1 MQASYFQIHLVPS
14 AIAWSGS
21 AKQFC
26 CLRVG
31 LVTVARALAHI
42 GSEIETL
49 RGGGREYS
57 AKMTTTLQDRKRRI
71 SAELEPPRG
80 EEEEEDV
87 IGPMPAEPAKGTKK
101 RKGERADDGGK
112 FKCSCSN

>member
-1 MQASYFQIHLVPS
+1 MS
-14 AIAWSGS
+14 AAL
-21 AKQFC
+21 A
-26 CLRVG
+26 RVG
-31 LVTVARALAHI
+31 SGI
-42 GSEIETL
+42 GDREKL
-49 RGGGREYS
+49 RGGGRGS
-57 AKMTTTLQDRKRRI
+57 NAKMTSATLQDRKRRI

-112 FKCSCSN
+112 FKYSYSN

>member
-1 MQASYFQIHLVPS
+1 M
-14 AIAWSGS
+14 
-21 AKQFC
+21 
-26 CLRVG
+26 G
-31 LVTVARALAHI
+31 LVTVAHALAHI
-42 GSEIETL
+42 GSETL

-101 RKGERADDGGK
+101 RKGERADHGGK